1 MSVWLN
7 PAASGFNLSTN
18 EGELLAVSI
27 RVDPRRL
34 EALLE
39 ALAQVPFPINPQI
52 HHGPETVVEFPAY
65 RNRIGEVERVLETS
79 GFAPQSLH
87 STTMLEDIHAAAG
100 GVQ

>member
-7 PAASGFNLSTN
+7 PASPGFNLSTN
-18 EGELLAVSI
+18 EGDLLAVSI

-39 ALAQVPFPINPQI
+39 ALALVPFPINPQI
-52 HHGPETVVEFPAY
+52 HHGAETVVEFPAY
-65 RNRIGEVERVLETS
+65 RDRIAELERVLETC

-87 STTMLEDIHAAAG
+87 SAPMLEDIHAAAG